1 MGRIIV
7 VSAPSGA
14 GKTSIIKNILSNH
27 KNIVFSISATTRPK
41 RDGEIDGVD
50 YFFLS
55 KDEFEKKIKN
65 DEFVEYEKFF
75 DNYYGTL
82 KSFINDTISQNKSV
96 LLEIDVN
103 GAQKVKSLY
112 PDAVSIFIE
121 PPSRD
126 AVIERLKLRNTESD
140 EKIQKRIERFD
151 YEMSFKDKYD
161 YIILN
166 DNLDLAIKNFEN
178 ILKKEN
184 II

>member
-1 MGRIIV
+1 MGKIIV

-14 GKTSIIKNILSNH
+14 GKTSIIKSILSNH

-50 YFFLS
+50 YFFLT
-55 KDEFEKKIKN
+55 KGEFEKKIEN
-65 DEFVEYEKFF
+65 NEFVEYEKFF

-82 KSFINDTISQNKSV
+82 KSFIEDTINQNKSV

-166 DNLDLAIKNFEN
+166 DNLDLAIQNFEN